1 MKRLT
6 VSILVLMTVFLSA
19 CSASQADK
27 SSKKVEPLTL
37 ETQLP
42 ADGVIQKEQL
52 ATIVGKEE
60 TYRFTGQQDK
70 IRYTWFYPGQQVQNP
85 VTQNLRVTFGEKNL
99 DSIKKQAN
107 QAQEALKLHIEKMEL
122 AGTPELAITLPV
134 KWSVD
139 KALLVREVKGE
150 LKEVKGANLTL
161 DQGQTTTL
169 KFRVLESDVDYY
181 IVAGQSQ
188 SIATKETKDSEAAG
202 NETSQDAVEAAN
214 ATDEAET
221 QEASPNDTTEASAD
235 SIASANGEEKAAQQQ
250 NPAASAD
257 QSTAGQKDEGAS
269 ATVPEQAATVTLS
282 ISAKTILNNWNQ
294 LAKEKQAFV
303 PKDGWI
309 LAPTKV
315 SLKAGDSVYDLLV
328 RATRAAGIQMEA
340 SWTPMYDAY
349 YIEGINQLYEFDCGG
364 LSGWMFQVNGWFPNY
379 GSSKYSDLHD
389 GDVIKWEYTCD
400 LGQDLGN
407 G

>member
-1 MKRLT
+1 MGMKRLT
-6 VSILVLMTVFLSA
+6 VSILVLLTVFLSA
-19 CSASQADK
+19 CSTSQADK
-27 SSKKVEPLTL
+27 STKKVTPLSL

-42 ADGVIQKEQL
+42 ADGVIKKEQL

-60 TYRFTGQQDK
+60 TYRFTGEQDK

-85 VTQNLRVTFGEKNL
+85 VTQNLRVTFWEKDL
-99 DSIKKQAN
+99 DAIKKQAN

-139 KALLVREVKGE
+139 KALLVREVKGK
-150 LKEVKGANLTL
+150 LKAVKGANLTL
-161 DQGQTTTL
+161 EQGKTTTL

-181 IVAGQSQ
+181 IVAGKSQ
-188 SIATKETKDSEAAG
+188 SETTKESTNTQTATSEASQV
-202 NETSQDAVEAAN
+202 TSEDAQKDTN
-214 ATDEAET
+214 D
-221 QEASPNDTTEASAD
+221 QEATTASTEEAD
-235 SIASANGEEKAAQQQ
+235 STAGVANDQNGKSQQ
-250 NPAASAD
+250 NPTTTGEP
-257 QSTAGQKDEGAS
+257 STTGQNEANQTE
-269 ATVPEQAATVTLS
+269 TVPTQDATVTLS
-282 ISAKTILNNWNQ
+282 ISAKTILNNWDQ
-294 LAKEKQAFV
+294 LAKEKQSFV
-303 PKDGWI
+303 PQDGWI

-328 RATRAAGIQMEA
+328 RTTRAAGIQMEV

-379 GSSKYSDLHD
+379 GCSKYTDLHD

-400 LGQDLGN
+400 LGQDLGAAK
-407 G
+407 